1 VNYLLECGHDDA
13 GRYTFARVWNE
24 ARSARRRKVNQLE
37 TEALLMQSVIGS
49 CLSKD
54 GQRHFRDTLKR
65 LKESGDGGAS

>member
-1 VNYLLECGHDDA
+1 
-13 GRYTFARVWNE
+13 
-24 ARSARRRKVNQLE
+24 
-37 TEALLMQSVIGS
+37 MQSVIGS